1 MTMENKARESRRRGD
16 GRNWFERFVEAVT
29 HVVSHAP
36 FFYVIVVVLVLWAAS
51 FPFWPSSTKWELG
64 LHTGSS
70 VLSLLLLVLLQNAGR
85 RSEEASHEKLNVI
98 ASALSDLMESRA
110 RDDED
115 LAESVRTL
123 RDAVGLEERH

>member
-1 MTMENKARESRRRGD
+1 MTEENKARESRKQGG
-16 GRNWFERFVEAVT
+16 GRNGFEHFVEMVT
-29 HVVSHAP
+29 SVVSHAP
-36 FFYVIVVVLVLWAAS
+36 FFYVIVVALVLWTVS
-51 FPFWPSSTKWELG
+51 LPFWPSSTKWELA

-98 ASALSDLMESRA
+98 ATALSDLMESRA

-115 LAESVRTL
+115 LAESVRIL
-123 RDAVGLEERH
+123 REAVALEERH

>member
-1 MTMENKARESRRRGD
+1 MTVENKARKSRQRGD
-16 GRNWFERFVEAVT
+16 GRNGFERFVEVVT
-29 HVVSHAP
+29 SVVSHAP
-36 FFYVIVVVLVLWAAS
+36 FFYVILGILLLWAVS
-51 FPFWPSSTKWELG
+51 FPYWPSTTKWELA

-85 RSEEASHEKLNVI
+85 RSEEASQEKLNVI
-98 ASALSDLMESRA
+98 ATALSDLMESRA

-115 LAESVRTL
+115 LTESVRIL

>member
-1 MTMENKARESRRRGD
+1 MTVENKARKSRQRGD
-16 GRNWFERFVEAVT
+16 GRNGFERFVEVVT
-29 HVVSHAP
+29 SVVSHAP
-36 FFYVIVVVLVLWAAS
+36 FFYVILGILLLWAVS
-51 FPFWPSSTKWELG
+51 FPYWPSTTKWELA

-85 RSEEASHEKLNVI
+85 RSEEASQEKLNVI
-98 ASALSDLMESRA
+98 ATALSDLMGSRA

-115 LAESVRTL
+115 LTESVRIL

>member
-1 MTMENKARESRRRGD
+1 MTVENSARKSRQRGD
-16 GRNWFERFVEAVT
+16 GRNGFERFVEVVT
-29 HVVSHAP
+29 SVVSHAP
-36 FFYVIVVVLVLWAAS
+36 FFYVIVGVLLLWAVS
-51 FPFWPSSTKWELG
+51 FPFWSSSTKWELAV
-64 LHTGSS
+64 HTGSS

-115 LAESVRTL
+115 LADSVRIL
-123 RDAVGLEERH
+123 REAVGLEERH